1 MDMRHPDGE
10 RVKNIYLPRGS
21 LLIMEGAARYE
32 WSHGIASRKT
42 DMVCGVLTKRSTRIS
57 LTFRR
62 VRNPAE
68 PCRCE
73 FEASCDRETPV
84 PTATYLDGPMGMDR

>member
-42 DMVCGVLTKRSTRIS
+42 DMV
-57 LTFRR
+57 RR
-62 VRNPAE
+62 VMNPLI
-68 PCRCE
+68 
-73 FEASCDRETPV
+73 T
-84 PTATYLDGPMGMDR
+84 